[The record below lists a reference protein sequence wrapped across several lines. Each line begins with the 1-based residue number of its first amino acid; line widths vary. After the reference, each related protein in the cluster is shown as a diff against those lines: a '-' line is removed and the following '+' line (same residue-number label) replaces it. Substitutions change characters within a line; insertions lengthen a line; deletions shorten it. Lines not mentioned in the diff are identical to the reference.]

1 MGNIL
6 TKQDTVEKEGEL
18 DLIMKLNL
26 IATKLITTSRFEELL
41 NLKDKRY
48 CDGLIVITSDILDKY
63 FTNNDISY
71 IKKRLTSEN
80 VDDYDDIYFSL
91 KDDSEKF
98 INDNYG
104 EGSSDILD
112 KKHKCLLI
120 SKYYIKISHIYAA
133 IMTAINPVYNIN
145 GKSVGLMDKKE
156 DNGDNPKK
164 DGLCERRQDI
174 LQKNK
179 EYLDLLQEQIT
190 LVTLLHSLNQ
200 ILVL

>member
-91 KDDSEKF
+91 KDDSE
-98 INDNYG
+98 N
-104 EGSSDILD
+104 S
-112 KKHKCLLI
+112 
-120 SKYYIKISHIYAA
+120 
-133 IMTAINPVYNIN
+133 
-145 GKSVGLMDKKE
+145 
-156 DNGDNPKK
+156 
-164 DGLCERRQDI
+164 
-174 LQKNK
+174 
-179 EYLDLLQEQIT
+179 
-190 LVTLLHSLNQ
+190 
-200 ILVL
+200 